1 MSDPKK
7 AKRFHS
13 YEASALAVGGFL
25 HRPIHENLPAVAPTC
40 LPSVG
45 GFGSA
50 RHERFEF
57 HGLVSVDNAYTHV
70 GGSYDPKSGSW
81 TTIASSVV
89 EGLSVGHTLFADRI
103 VSQISVEHPGDGG
116 HPRVSF
122 LGTHFD
128 TLRVGDCDLKPV
140 LNLDLL
146 DDPEN
151 PGGFPK
157 QAPIENQSFL
167 KTVSEQSQKFLQN
180 WLGDKPPALPSE
192 KPLPQDGDNTP
203 AAIEARGSILT
214 SLVTNIGG
222 TCGSKRYGHAIH
234 IPHFGYI
241 YLGELTV
248 GRGNFQLTMLRLD
261 LGSPIGGNVAAGQ
274 AAVGGT
280 KGGKGGPGGSQTGT
294 G

>member
-1 MSDPKK
+1 MSDPKDD
-7 AKRFHS
+7 KRFHS

-103 VSQISVEHPGDGG
+103 VGQISIEHPGDGG

-128 TLRVGDCDLKPV
+128 ALRVGDCDLKPV

-146 DDPEN
+146 DNPTKPGDFPE
-151 PGGFPK
+151 
-157 QAPIENQSFL
+157 QSPLEDQGFL
-167 KTVSEQSQKFLQN
+167 KTVGDESQKFHAVL
-180 WLGDKPPALPSE
+180 
-192 KPLPQDGDNTP
+192 
-203 AAIEARGSILT
+203 ARG
-214 SLVTNIGG
+214 
-222 TCGSKRYGHAIH
+222 
-234 IPHFGYI
+234 
-241 YLGELTV
+241 
-248 GRGNFQLTMLRLD
+248 
-261 LGSPIGGNVAAGQ
+261 
-274 AAVGGT
+274 
-280 KGGKGGPGGSQTGT
+280 
-294 G
+294 